1 MAVQDLLSQDEID
14 ALLHGVDDGLV
25 ETEVEAT
32 PGSVKSYDLT
42 SQDRIVRGRM
52 PTLEMINERFAR
64 YTRISMFNLLRR
76 SADVAV
82 GGVQVMKFG
91 EYVHSLYVPTS
102 LNLVKMK
109 PLRGTA
115 LFILDAKLVFKLVDN
130 FFGGDGRH
138 AKIEGREFTPTEL
151 RVVRMVLEQAFVD
164 LKEAW
169 QAVLEMNFEYVNS
182 EVNPAM
188 ANIVSPS
195 EVVVVSTFH
204 IELDGGGGDLHITM
218 PYSMIEPIREMLD
231 AGFQSDRRPGRALD
245 QGPARGRAGR
255 PGTARRH
262 RGPPPAQAA
271 RHPAHAAGRRDPGGD
286 AGTHG
291 DARQRRARLQGQAG
305 RPQGQPGA
313 TDSRSGRALAL
324 IASPEKTNHGR
335 RRKSDHRG
343 TGTGRRVGG
352 GAGRGGRRQ
361 PGRHRCADGPG
372 RRDPVAEPST
382 PRAPMEEFGASPK
395 APTISGLEGP
405 NLDVILDI
413 PVTISM
419 EVGHTDISIRNLL
432 QLNQGSVIE
441 LDRLAGEPLDVL
453 VNGTL
458 IAHGEVVVV
467 NESSASA

>member
-25 ETEVEAT
+25 QTENAAD

-64 YTRISMFNLLRR
+64 YTRISMFNMLRR

-102 LNLVKMK
+102 LNLVKIK

-169 QAVLEMNFEYVNS
+169 QAIMEVNFEYINS

-188 ANIVSPS
+188 ANIVGPS
-195 EVVVVSTFH
+195 EAIVVSTFH
-204 IELDGGGGDLHITM
+204 IELDGGGGDLHVTM
-218 PYSMIEPIREMLD
+218 PYSMIEPVREMLD
-231 AGFQSDRRPGRALD
+231 AGFQSDLDDQDERWINALRQD
-245 QGPARGRAGR
+245 VLDVDVPIGA
-255 PGTARRH
+255 TVARRQL
-262 RGPPPAQAA
+262 RL
-271 RHPAHAAGRRDPGGD
+271 RDIL
-286 AGTHG
+286 HM
-291 DARQRRARLQGQAG
+291 
-305 RPQGQPGA
+305 QPG
-313 TDSRSGRALAL
+313 DIIPVEMPEDMIMRANGVPAFKVKMGSHKGNLAL
-324 IASPEKTNHGR
+324 
-335 RRKSDHRG
+335 
-343 TGTGRRVGG
+343 
-352 GAGRGGRRQ
+352 Q
-361 PGRHRCADGPG
+361 
-372 RRDPVAEPST
+372 
-382 PRAPMEEFGASPK
+382 
-395 APTISGLEGP
+395 
-405 NLDVILDI
+405 
-413 PVTISM
+413 
-419 EVGHTDISIRNLL
+419 
-432 QLNQGSVIE
+432 VIE
-441 LDRLAGEPLDVL
+441 PIERR
-453 VNGTL
+453 
-458 IAHGEVVVV
+458 
-467 NESSASA
+467 

>member
-14 ALLHGVDDGLV
+14 ALLHGVDDGMV
-25 ETEVEAT
+25 QTESPGE

-102 LNLVKMK
+102 LNLAKIK

-151 RVVRMVLEQAFVD
+151 RVVRMVLDQAFID

-169 QAVLEMNFEYVNS
+169 QAIMEVNFEYINS

-188 ANIVSPS
+188 ANIVGPS
-195 EVVVVSTFH
+195 EAVVISTFH
-204 IELDGGGGDLHITM
+204 IELDGGGGDLHVTM

-231 AGFQSDRRPGRALD
+231 AGFQSDLDDQDERWVNALKEDVLDVNVPLSTTIAQRQLPLRDILHMRPGDVIPVELADSLVMRANGVPSFKVKLGSHKGKMAL
-245 QGPARGRAGR
+245 QVIEPI
-255 PGTARRH
+255 ARR
-262 RGPPPAQAA
+262 
-271 RHPAHAAGRRDPGGD
+271 
-286 AGTHG
+286 
-291 DARQRRARLQGQAG
+291 
-305 RPQGQPGA
+305 
-313 TDSRSGRALAL
+313 
-324 IASPEKTNHGR
+324 
-335 RRKSDHRG
+335 
-343 TGTGRRVGG
+343 
-352 GAGRGGRRQ
+352 
-361 PGRHRCADGPG
+361 
-372 RRDPVAEPST
+372 
-382 PRAPMEEFGASPK
+382 
-395 APTISGLEGP
+395 
-405 NLDVILDI
+405 
-413 PVTISM
+413 
-419 EVGHTDISIRNLL
+419 
-432 QLNQGSVIE
+432 
-441 LDRLAGEPLDVL
+441 
-453 VNGTL
+453 
-458 IAHGEVVVV
+458 
-467 NESSASA
+467 